1 MKLLSQAQSCISI
14 SVDITTWSCV
24 IKHWARWKSEPI
36 HFGAPILTHNTAL
49 PASLA
54 SLCTSQ
60 TTEED
65 LFHPINTLTVNNSP
79 ENTNYQY
86 KNMYHNIFFS
96 TISLFWCS
104 MSRGGLCMRCPVFR
118 ETFCTTAA
126 IKPRSQCAKRLFE
139 PHWLNRSE
147 KPLGCRAAGVSKTRG
162 SATHSHVV

>member
-1 MKLLSQAQSCISI
+1 M
-14 SVDITTWSCV
+14 

-36 HFGAPILTHNTAL
+36 HFGAPILTAL

-65 LFHPINTLTVNNSP
+65 LFHPINTLTVHNSP

-118 ETFCTTAA
+118 ETFCTTTA
-126 IKPRSQCAKRLFE
+126 IKPRSQCVKHVFD
-139 PHWLNRSE
+139 PYWLVSFWKAPRVQ
-147 KPLGCRAAGVSKTRG
+147 GCWCEQDTRQRHSLSCSAVQCSVVSLAAGS
-162 SATHSHVV
+162 